1 MPLKEQLS
9 ADLREAMR
17 QRDDGRRDALRLA
30 LSALHN
36 AEIAAG
42 AELDEAGVQAV
53 LAKEAKQR
61 RESIEEFRKGGR
73 QDLVGKEEAE
83 LAVLS
88 REAKRRQ
95 ESIDEFRKAA
105 RQDLVDKEEAEL
117 AILAPYLPQQL
128 SRDEIAQA
136 ARDVIQQTGASGPKD
151 FGKVMSALMQQLRG
165 RADGREANEV
175 VRELLAGS

>member
-1 MPLKEQLS
+1 MSLKEQLS

-42 AELDEAGVQAV
+42 AELDDAGVQAV

-73 QDLVGKEEAE
+73 QDLVDKEEAE

-88 REAKRRQ
+88 G
-95 ESIDEFRKAA
+95 
-105 RQDLVDKEEAEL
+105 
-117 AILAPYLPQQL
+117 YLPQQAER
-128 SRDEIAQA
+128 SEIVEA
-136 ARDVIQQTGASGPKD
+136 AKRVMAELGASGPKD
-151 FGKVMSALMQQLRG
+151 IGKVMPVLMQQFRG
-165 RADGREANEV
+165 RAEGRDVSEV
-175 VRELLAGS
+175 VRELFAG